1 VKVVSHRRFPYPN
14 FWGGYFWEGH
24 AWCDVD
30 VYRLG
35 SKVLVVLRD
44 QNDHDGISVN
54 NAIETVARKV
64 REEILAPEGLEGLET
79 YWVEWSRV
87 DGIASTVHFR
97 DPEKLERPRWVYL
110 SPEGFQKILAD
121 FEAPDQLEAWIQEGA
136 LELEGWEESRGET
149 RSRGN

>member
-1 VKVVSHRRFPYPN
+1 MKVVSRRRFPYPN
-14 FWGGYFWEGH
+14 VWNGY

-35 SKVLVVLRD
+35 LHVLVVLRD
-44 QNDHDGISVN
+44 QNDHGGTSVT

-87 DGIASTVHFR
+87 DRIASTVHFR
-97 DPEKLERPRWVYL
+97 DSKQLQGPQWQHL
-110 SPEGFQKILAD
+110 SPEQFQKVLAA
-121 FEAPDQLEAWIQEGA
+121 FEAEDQLEAWIREGV
-136 LELEGWEESRGET
+136 LVLKGWEESA
-149 RSRGN
+149 

>member
-1 VKVVSHRRFPYPN
+1 MKVVSHRRFPYPN
-14 FWGGYFWEGH
+14 LWGGYLWEGH

-35 SKVLVVLRD
+35 LHVLVVLRD
-44 QNDHDGISVN
+44 DHDGISVN

-79 YWVEWSRV
+79 YWVKWSPV

-97 DPEKLERPRWVYL
+97 DPEKLEGPEWQYL
-110 SPEGFQKILAD
+110 SPAEFQKIMTA
-121 FEAPDQLEAWIQEGA
+121 FEAPDPLEAWIQEGA

>member
-1 VKVVSHRRFPYPN
+1 MKVVSRQRFPYPN
-14 FWGGYFWEGH
+14 FWNGY

-35 SKVLVVLRD
+35 VHVLVVLRD
-44 QNDHDGISVN
+44 HSDHGGTSVT

-64 REEILAPEGLEGLET
+64 REEILAPEGLEGLEA

-97 DPEKLERPRWVYL
+97 DPKQLQGPQWRYL
-110 SPEGFQKILAD
+110 SPEEFQKVLTA
-121 FEAPDQLEAWIQEGA
+121 FEAPDQLETWIREGA
-136 LELEGWEESRGET
+136 LELKGWEEST
-149 RSRGN
+149 QIHRSRRKLD